1 MWRDRRLQEMKR
13 LFRCVEALAAVLLLS
28 WYSARLP
35 TAVGLSCDLL
45 RRLAALLLS
54 PRFVFLL
61 GNAIVLILFARSG
74 HSSPPPAVDSLSA
87 GAGDI
92 YDEFVDRRRRM
103 MQYPAAEVVCE
114 DKKVCVEGP
123 ACRRSR
129 SERLELGPSAP
140 ELRRSVTEVDSSDQ
154 KQPVASEE
162 DAEEFRRT
170 VEAFIAKQLRF
181 HRQESVSTSM
191 SMTVASSAGTA
202 EPDI

>member
-1 MWRDRRLQEMKR
+1 MWRCRRLQEMKR

-28 WYSARLP
+28 WSSARLP
-35 TAVGLSCDLL
+35 AAARLSGDLL

-61 GNAIVLILFARSG
+61 GNAIVLVLFAKSG
-74 HSSPPPAVDSLSA
+74 HSSPSPAAASLPA

-92 YDEFVDRRRRM
+92 YDEFVDRQRRM
-103 MQYPAAEVVCE
+103 MQYPAAEVVYE
-114 DKKVCVEGP
+114 DKKVCVEGR
-123 ACRRSR
+123 ACHRSP
-129 SERLELGPSAP
+129 SERMEWGPRAP
-140 ELRRSVTEVDSSDQ
+140 EFRRSVTEVESS

-181 HRQESVSTSM
+181 HRQESM
-191 SMTVASSAGTA
+191 SMTVGSSAGTA
-202 EPDI
+202 EPDK